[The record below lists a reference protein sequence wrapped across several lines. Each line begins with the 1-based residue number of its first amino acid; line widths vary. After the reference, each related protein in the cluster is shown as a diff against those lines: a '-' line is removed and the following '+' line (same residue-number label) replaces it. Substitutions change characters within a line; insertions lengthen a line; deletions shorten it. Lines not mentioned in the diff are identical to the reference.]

1 MKAALILSAA
11 LLSTTTFAGMAQAQ
25 DVQIENAVGRVIVLV
40 EDRTDVAVEIERG
53 RADLPVPTVRQRGD
67 RIEVE
72 GNLPRRAIRNCRSGP
87 ASARQ
92 PGEGASVDLREFGR
106 VRLDEAPLIVVRTP
120 RKVEVSASGAVFGT
134 IGRGASDVEFGN
146 AGCGDWTIAN
156 VTGTLD
162 LSLEGSG
169 DAVVGTSQR
178 LKIGI
183 EGSGDVRA
191 GATRD
196 LDVGIG
202 GSGDVEVAGVNGPV
216 ELSVAG
222 SGDLRVRGG
231 TAPRMDISIAGSGD
245 VEFRG
250 TVGDLSV
257 SIVGSG
263 DVRVHDVTGRV
274 NRSVL
279 GSGDIRIGR

>member
-1 MKAALILSAA
+1 MKTALILSAA
-11 LLSTTTFAGMAQAQ
+11 LLSTTALGGTAQAQ
-25 DVQIENAVGRVIVLV
+25 DVQIENAVARVIVLV
-40 EDRTDVAVEIERG
+40 EDRTDVAVAIERG
-53 RADLPVPTVRQRGD
+53 QADLPVPTVRQRGD
-67 RIEVE
+67 RIEVN

-87 ASARQ
+87 DGARQ
-92 PGEGASVDLREFGR
+92 PGEGASVDLRDVGR
-106 VRLDEAPLIVVRTP
+106 VRLEEAPLIVVRTP
-120 RKVEVSASGAVFGT
+120 RQVEVSASGAVFGT

-162 LSLEGSG
+162 LSLAGSG
-169 DAVVGTSQR
+169 DALVGTSDR

-183 EGSGDVRA
+183 GGSGSVRA

-196 LDVGIG
+196 LDIGIG

-216 ELSVAG
+216 ELGVAG
-222 SGDLRVRGG
+222 SGDLLVRGG
-231 TAPRMDISIAGSGD
+231 RAPRMDISVAGSGD

-257 SIVGSG
+257 SIAGSG
-263 DVRVHDVTGRV
+263 DVRVHEVTGRV
-274 NRSVL
+274 SRAIL
-279 GSGDIRIGR
+279 GSGYISIGR

>member
-1 MKAALILSAA
+1 MKTALTLSATLVSA
-11 LLSTTTFAGMAQAQ
+11 LALAGAAQAQ
-25 DVQIENAVGRVIVLV
+25 EVQIENAVARVIVLV

-67 RIEVE
+67 RIEVD

-106 VRLDEAPLIVVRTP
+106 VGLDEAPLIVVRTP

-156 VTGTLD
+156 ITGTLD
-162 LSLEGSG
+162 LSLAGSG
-169 DAVVGTSQR
+169 DAVVGTSDR
-178 LKIGI
+178 LKIAIG
-183 EGSGDVRA
+183 GSGDVRA

-202 GSGDVEVAGVNGPV
+202 GSGNVEVAGVDGPV

-222 SGDLRVRGG
+222 SGDLLVRGG

-263 DVRVHDVTGRV
+263 DVRVREVTGGV
-274 NRSVL
+274 NRSIL

>member
-1 MKAALILSAA
+1 MKTALTLSATLVSVLA
-11 LLSTTTFAGMAQAQ
+11 LAGAAQAQ
-25 DVQIENAVGRVIVLV
+25 DVQIENAVARVIVLV

-67 RIEVE
+67 RIEVD

-156 VTGTLD
+156 ITGTLD
-162 LSLEGSG
+162 LSLAGSG
-169 DAVVGTSQR
+169 DAVVGTSDR
-178 LKIGI
+178 LKIAIG
-183 EGSGDVRA
+183 GSGDVRA

-196 LDVGIG
+196 LDVAIG

-222 SGDLRVRGG
+222 SGDLLVRGG

-250 TVGDLSV
+250 AVGDLSV

-263 DVRVHDVTGRV
+263 DVRVHEVTGRV